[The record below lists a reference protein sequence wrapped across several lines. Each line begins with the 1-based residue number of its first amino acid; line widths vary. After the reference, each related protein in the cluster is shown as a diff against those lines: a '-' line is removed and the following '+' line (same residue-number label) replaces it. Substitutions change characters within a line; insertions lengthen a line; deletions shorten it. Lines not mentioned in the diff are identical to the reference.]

1 MKRPMNIVARLSIVV
16 VSGGGGIYV
25 ACMVCICVANSVY
38 VLCCIYMCVC
48 VCVCIHACMCV
59 CMYVCMYVCV
69 YMYSMYDVYGMC
81 ILHMACICLW
91 GVCGCTCK

>member
-48 VCVCIHACMCV
+48 VCVHTHV
-59 CMYVCMYVCV
+59 CPPSLLPHIFPVLLTGPC
-69 YMYSMYDVYGMC
+69 D
-81 ILHMACICLW
+81 LL
-91 GVCGCTCK
+91 